1 MHKNS
6 VNLVAWSEGVSDQS
20 RLRGRE
26 WKDAWVK
33 NWFFFIVFFFFFFLF
48 PPVLRMKVLCFVT
61 QSTRTLPLDEK
72 EEQRAGTDCIVSFLM
87 PQWESKAQIS
97 PLATSHCWGMQVS
110 REQVLGKTQQE
121 RNVVVIKLNREGA
134 VKMFYLLFFLQ
145 SFFHGKFFLKKR
157 LGRGCS
163 WGCDTSLHKGK
174 LLCAVG
180 NTINAFPVRCN
191 HCTQQIQNWTFQE
204 KHEPSNR
211 IHG

>member
-1 MHKNS
+1 MPGLKT
-6 VNLVAWSEGVSDQS
+6 VCLFVCMYVS
-20 RLRGRE
+20 
-26 WKDAWVK
+26 
-33 NWFFFIVFFFFFFLF
+33 FFLF

-61 QSTRTLPLDEK
+61 QSTWTLPLEEK
-72 EEQRAGTDCIVSFLM
+72 EEQRAGTDCFVWLLM

-110 REQVLGKTQQE
+110 REQVLGKTAQE
-121 RNVVVIKLNREGA
+121 RNVVVIKLNRDGA

-191 HCTQQIQNWTFQE
+191 HCNTANKKLNFSGKTWTF
-204 KHEPSNR
+204 K
-211 IHG
+211 